1 MKAKIFFNIA
11 SCVLP
16 FMALADTIEIFPQKI
31 AATSSDIKYSG
42 RTKVDENRNVRF
54 NYPGVSA
61 RLNYK
66 GTGIQMVTS
75 PGSGYW
81 VVETDSLPPIKFHVA
96 DSDSVITVDGLHDG
110 PHSTTF
116 TYCIEGYEFNPEIRS
131 FRLPDGGLLLNR
143 DSDKKLK
150 LEFIG
155 NSITCGYGT
164 EADDANIHFSYD
176 TENHCLSYAHLTTMA
191 LDADANMV
199 CRSGIGVYRKYA
211 DPREGGAGMLM
222 PGEYENTM
230 LYVYD
235 SPWDFSSF
243 RPDII
248 CINLGTND
256 LSCDNYDV
264 NLFQAAYDGFVNQV
278 RTLNPDSK
286 IVLLTGAMLSGKE
299 LDIAKS
305 VLDDVATRY
314 TNVYRFDMSPQDGS
328 LGYGG
333 DYHPSRAQA
342 QKMAAELTEF
352 LKSILQG
359 YSESERHTDA
369 GS

>member
-1 MKAKIFFNIA
+1 MNKSILQIIA
-11 SCVLP
+11 LCCLP
-16 FMALADTIEIFPQKI
+16 FAALADTSNLLPQRI
-31 AATSSDIKYSG
+31 APTSSEVKYTG
-42 RTKVDENRNVRF
+42 RTATDSLGNIRF

-61 RLNYK
+61 KVNFT
-66 GTGIQMVTS
+66 GTGLQMVTS

-81 VVETDSLPPIKFHVA
+81 VVETDALPALKVHVT
-96 DSDSVITVDGLHDG
+96 DNDSVITVVGLDDA

-116 TYCIEGYEFNPEIRS
+116 TYCIEGYEFNPEIHS
-131 FRLPDGGLLLNR
+131 FRLPTNGKLLAR
-143 DSDKKLK
+143 DPEKKLK
-150 LEFIG
+150 IEFIG

-164 EADDANIHFSYD
+164 EAPDGNTHFSYD
-176 TENHCLSYAHLTTMA
+176 TENHCLSYAHLTARA

-211 DPREGGAGMLM
+211 DPIEGNAGMLM

-235 SPWDFSSF
+235 TPWDFSSF
-243 RPDII
+243 QPDII

-256 LSCDNYDV
+256 LSCNNYDV
-264 NLFQAAYDGFVNQV
+264 KLFAKAYDDFVKQV
-278 RTLNPDSK
+278 KGLNPGAK
-286 IVLLTGAMLSGKE
+286 IVLLTGVMLTGKE

-305 VLDDVATRY
+305 VLDNVATKY
-314 TNVYRFDMSPQDGS
+314 GVYRFDMSPQDGS

-342 QKMAAELTEF
+342 EKMAAELTAY
-352 LKSILQG
+352 LKSIL
-359 YSESERHTDA
+359 
-369 GS
+369 